1 MSKGP
6 MLAPPMAN
14 PQAVVDPVSVAVTPG
29 REAATELR
37 IRNLGSTEDRFRFQ
51 VRGDAG
57 TWVSVTPFA
66 LSVGPGQE
74 GTAQVVVRPPR
85 TPVVP
90 AGDHQVEIS
99 IRAAGDRT
107 AEAIVV
113 LKVAVAAFEEV
124 GTRLYPDSSGV
135 AGRFSLRVDNKGN
148 APVRATIAAAEGTPA
163 SSISA
168 TPPTV
173 ALEPG
178 TGTEVQLEV
187 ASPRRLIATGGRPT
201 GGRASGGRNA
211 GGGAVA
217 SGGGDAD
224 AGRGGGP
231 DGVGGGGG
239 GGRPFSVTVT
249 PDGSGPIMCTGS
261 AAAVA
266 MLSRRT
272 ALRLGGALVVL
283 VVLAVVAALV
293 LFPSS
298 SPSKGTPAAATSASE
313 NCPGAGHLAHD
324 ANGQIRQTVLEPDN
338 YSFLFENQSGCL
350 PIRWNPCAPI
360 HYVVNPSN
368 ANATEL
374 NDVTQ
379 AVAQVSQ
386 ATGIQ
391 FIYDGTTTADSQSW
405 QPYQPTAYPGRWA
418 PVLIQWQHFGVQAN
432 IIQTAGD
439 GLPIEDAGVYVSGI
453 MGMNLDAHLQNNV
466 PVPDGFGSGVTWG
479 RVLLHEL
486 GHVVGLGHVTGVTE
500 IMHEPV
506 TEETSPTSAYGF
518 GDLSGL
524 RLLGRSQGCLTTP
537 APSSAANFKRSGAA
551 QAP

>member
-1 MSKGP
+1 

-14 PQAVVDPVSVAVTPG
+14 PQVVVDPVSVAVTPG

-37 IRNLGSTEDRFRFQ
+37 IRNQGSTEDRFRFQ
-51 VRGDAG
+51 IRGDAA

-90 AGDHQVEIS
+90 AGNHRVEIS

-107 AEAIVV
+107 AEAMVV
-113 LKVAVAAFEEV
+113 LDVAVAAFEEV

-168 TPPTV
+168 SPATV

-187 ASPRRLIATGGRPT
+187 APPRRLIATGGRPT
-201 GGRASGGRNA
+201 GGRRA
-211 GGGAVA
+211 GGGAGA
-217 SGGGDAD
+217 SDGAGDNGG

-231 DGVGGGGG
+231 DGLGGGGGG
-239 GGRPFSVTVT
+239 GGRAFSVTVT
-249 PDGSGPIMCTGS
+249 PDGSGPITCTGS

-298 SPSKGTPAAATSASE
+298 PSSSKGTPAAATSASE

-391 FIYDGTTTADSQSW
+391 FVYDGTTTADSKDW
-405 QPYQPTAYPGRWA
+405 QPYQPTVYPGRWA
-418 PVLIQWQHFGVQAN
+418 PVLIQWEHFGVQAN

-439 GLPIEDAGVYVSGI
+439 GLPVEDAGVYVSGI
-453 MGMNLDAHLQNNV
+453 MGLNLDAHLQNNV